1 MFVHFYVALYKML
14 RRLLGLFRR
23 KPPNRTNN
31 ARRVNSPARRNNN
44 VRRVNSPRRSPPRN
58 NMVMYNGQIMTV
70 NGMEQLKAYKRLLR
84 AGYSNAAA
92 WKAVGGR

>member
-14 RRLLGLFRR
+14 RRLLGIFRR
-23 KPPNRTNN
+23 KPRMTNNN
-31 ARRVNSPARRNNN
+31 ARRVNRSPVRNNI
-44 VRRVNSPRRSPPRN
+44 RRVNSPRRSPPRN

-70 NGMEQLKAYKRLLR
+70 NGMERQKAYKRLLR